1 MPEQSRS
8 GAPME
13 WTTVQHL
20 DLRHSGGRRGAS
32 ARPMQPH
39 AAAFRSS
46 QAIVAVAIGTHVVE
60 FDALSGSKIA
70 SIDLGARVVRMA
82 YSPTTSHVVIAILE
96 DATIRSCDFATEQT
110 LVLHS
115 PEKKTDHVSIDTEV
129 HLALTPLEPIVFFGF
144 HKRMSVTV
152 VGTVDGGRPP
162 TKIKT
167 DLKKPIVNLA
177 CHPRLPVLYVA
188 YAEGLIRAYNIQTYA
203 VHYTLQLAVD
213 STIKLIGAGAFG
225 FHPTLEW
232 IFVGDRGGT
241 LLAWDVSTER
251 PSMIGITQA
260 GSHPITSVSWLPTLR
275 LLVTISKD
283 GALQVWKTRVIIN
296 PNRQP
301 METHFFERA
310 AVETMDITKIL
321 TLQGGEAVYPLPRIK
336 NLAVHPKFNL
346 AAVIFADMS
355 GTEAAKNKAAYTRE
369 GRRQLFALLQG
380 ARGSTAAVLKEKLLA
395 LGSSGIL
402 AEHQLQAQLQEQH
415 LKGQSQLTISDV
427 ARKAFLH
434 SHFMEGHAQSGP
446 IPRLPL
452 VTISDSS
459 NLLRDVPVCQPFHL
473 ELNFFNKETRVVQY
487 PVRAFY
493 LDGFNLMAHNLS
505 SGADNLYKKLYST
518 IPSNVECHPTNM
530 SYSPKQHL
538 FLVVFELSGTNG
550 VVHEVVL
557 YWEQTD
563 LQTVNSKGSSI
574 RGRDAAFL
582 GPDDNQYAIL
592 EEDRTGLNLFSLKAV
607 ATKEALENNAAV
619 LEENTFADN
628 AASATSTERQGPLQ
642 FTFESEVDR
651 IFSSPLES
659 TLLYVISGKHIG
671 LAKLLQGYRLSADNG
686 LSITTKTDGKKFIKL
701 KPNETVLQAH
711 WQTTLRG
718 PVVGILTNQRVLIA
732 SADLDI
738 LSSSSTK
745 FDRGLPSYRSML
757 WVGPALIFSSATA
770 ISMLGWD
777 NKVRSILS
785 TSFPRSVLL
794 GALNDR
800 LLLVNPTDI
809 NPRQKKGVEIRA
821 CLVGLLEPLLIGFA
835 TMQQHFEQ
843 KLDLS
848 EVLYQITSRF
858 DSLRI
863 TPRSLDILTKGPPV
877 CGDLAVSLSQAGP
890 QFTQIMRCN
899 YAIKA
904 LRFST
909 ALSILKD
916 EFLRSRDYPQ
926 CPPTSHLF
934 QRFRELG
941 YACIK
946 YGQFD
951 SAKETFEVI
960 TDHES
965 MLDLFIC
972 HLNPSALRRLAQK
985 LEESATDSELRRY
998 LERILR
1004 VRSTG
1009 WTQGVFANFAAE
1021 SMVPKGPEWAGGNW
1035 EIKTPTN
1042 IKNIPQ
1048 WELAGEVMPYMKTT
1062 DAGIPSVVADHIGVY
1077 LGVMKGRGNVV
1088 EVSEKSLVKA
1098 IAAASSENTQPVS
1111 SASAEKSKAIPRGDS
1126 VGDTLARQLGV
1137 QIASSDEQ
1145 AKAAEDFKK
1154 TLYGVVDDGSSDEDE
1169 STSKTKKI
1177 HIRIRDKP
1185 AAPTVD
1191 VNKLKEATKQLGLGP
1206 PLSRT
1211 RSLSGTPQDFNQA
1224 PTQPGGPA
1232 AAVSPAMPNSAIDLF
1247 GTNTL
1252 VQPQAPSSSTG
1263 PVIAGMGVTAG
1274 PIPEDF
1280 FQNTIPSHQLAA
1292 QLPPPGIV
1300 LSRMAQ
1306 PAPGIEQ
1313 GRPVPNQM
1321 MANVGLPDGGVP
1333 PQAPPQQSQFPPQQ
1347 SQFPQQPG
1355 IPMDSIGL
1363 PDGGVPPQS
1372 QPLPSQGQFLPS
1384 QAQGFQ
1390 LGIPAPSQ
1398 PIDLSA
1404 LEGPGAAKQA
1414 ARPPAPT
1421 AVRPG
1426 QVPRGAPAA
1435 ECYKMALAHLE
1446 QNQLTDALSC
1456 LDEAFLALAK
1466 DQSREADIKAQATI
1480 CAQYKIAVALLQEIA
1495 RLQRVQGAGAL
1506 SAKEEMARLS
1516 RHLASLPI
1524 QAKHRINCIRTAIK
1538 RNMEVQNY
1546 AYAKQMLDL
1555 LYSKAPPTKQDELK
1569 SLIDMCVQR
1578 GLTNKS
1584 IDPFEDPSQFCSV
1597 TLSRLST
1604 IGHDVCDLCGAKFSA
1619 LSAPGCVI
1627 CGMGSIKRSDALAG
1641 GPGPVPSPF
1650 G

>member
-1 MPEQSRS
+1 M
-8 GAPME
+8 
-13 WTTVQHL
+13 QHL

-628 AASATSTERQGPLQ
+628 AASATSTERQSPLQ

-1252 VQPQAPSSSTG
+1252 VQPQAPTSSTG

>member
-1 MPEQSRS
+1 MPEQTRS
-8 GAPME
+8 GSPME

-39 AAAFRSS
+39 AAAFRAS

-60 FDALSGSKIA
+60 FDALTGSKIA

-115 PEKKTDHVSIDTEV
+115 PEKKSDHVSIDTEV

-152 VGTVDGGRPP
+152 VGTVEGGRPP

-188 YAEGLIRAYNIQTYA
+188 YAEGLIRAYNIQTYV

-213 STIKLIGAGAFG
+213 STIKLMGAGAFG

-260 GSHPITSVSWLPTLR
+260 GSQPITSVSWLPTLR
-275 LLVTISKD
+275 LLVTITKD

-310 AVETMDITKIL
+310 AIETMDITKIL

-434 SHFMEGHAQSGP
+434 SHFMEGHAKSGP
-446 IPRLPL
+446 ISRLPL

-459 NLLRDVPVCQPFHL
+459 NLLRDVPVCQPYHL
-473 ELNFFNKETRVVQY
+473 ELNFFNMENRVVQY

-505 SGADNLYKKLYST
+505 TGADNLYKKLYST
-518 IPSNVECHPTNM
+518 IPSNMECHPKNM

-538 FLVVFELSGTNG
+538 FLVVFELSGANG

-574 RGRDAAFL
+574 KGRDAAFL

-592 EEDRTGLNLFSLKAV
+592 EDDRTSLNLFSLKAV

-628 AASATSTERQGPLQ
+628 AANSTERQGPLQ
-642 FTFESEVDR
+642 FNFESEVDR

-671 LAKLLQGYRLSADNG
+671 LAKLLQGYRLSTDNG

-701 KPNETVLQAH
+701 KPNETVLQVH

-718 PVVGILTNQRVLIA
+718 PVVGILTTQRVLIA

-809 NPRQKKGVEIRA
+809 NPRQKKGVEIRS

-848 EVLYQITSRF
+848 EVLYQITS
-858 DSLRI
+858 STTTLRI
-863 TPRSLDILTKGPPV
+863 TPRSLDILAKGPPV

-960 TDHES
+960 ADHES

-1042 IKNIPQ
+1042 VKTIPQ
-1048 WELAGEVMPYMKTT
+1048 WELAGEVMPYMRTT

-1098 IAAASSENTQPVS
+1098 IAAASSENTQPMS
-1111 SASAEKSKAIPRGDS
+1111 SESAEKSKAIAGGDS

-1137 QIASSDEQ
+1137 QIASADEQ
-1145 AKAAEDFKK
+1145 AKAAEEFKK

-1185 AAPTVD
+1185 AASTVD

-1211 RSLSGTPQDFNQA
+1211 RSLSGTPQEFNQA

-1232 AAVSPAMPNSAIDLF
+1232 AAVSPAMPNTAIDLF

-1252 VQPQAPSSSTG
+1252 VQPQAPSGATG

-1306 PAPGIEQ
+1306 PAPGMNQ
-1313 GRPVPNQM
+1313 GPVPNQNM

-1333 PQAPPQQSQFPPQQ
+1333 PQAPPQQSQFP
-1347 SQFPQQPG
+1347 QQPG
-1355 IPMDSIGL
+1355 IPMDNIGL

-1372 QPLPSQGQFLPS
+1372 QPLPSQPQTLPS
-1384 QAQGFQ
+1384 QPQGIQ
-1390 LGIPAPSQ
+1390 PGIPAPSQ

-1404 LEGPGAAKQA
+1404 LVEGPGAAKQA

-1619 LSAPGCVI
+1619 LSAPGCVV

>member
-1 MPEQSRS
+1 
-8 GAPME
+8 ME
-13 WTTVQHL
+13 WATVQHL
-20 DLRHSGGRRGAS
+20 DLRHAGGRRGAS
-32 ARPMQPH
+32 ARPLQPH
-39 AAAFRSS
+39 AAAFRAS

-60 FDALSGSKIA
+60 FDALTGSKIA
-70 SIDLGARVVRMA
+70 LVDLGARVVRMA
-82 YSPTTSHVVIAILE
+82 YSPTSSHVIIAILE

-152 VGTVDGGRPP
+152 VGTVEGGRPP

-177 CHPRLPVLYVA
+177 CHPRLPVFYVA
-188 YAEGLIRAYNIQTYA
+188 YAEGLVRAYNVHTYA
-203 VHYTLQLAVD
+203 VHYTLQLPVD
-213 STIKLIGAGAFG
+213 STIKLMGAGAFG

-232 IFVGDRGGT
+232 VFIGDRGGT

-251 PSMIGITQA
+251 PNMIGITQA
-260 GSHPITSVSWLPTLR
+260 GSQPITSVSWLPTLR
-275 LLVTISKD
+275 MLVTISKD
-283 GALQVWKTRVIIN
+283 GGLQVWKTRVIIN
-296 PNRQP
+296 NNRQP

-310 AVETMDITKIL
+310 AIETMDITKIL

-369 GRRQLFALLQG
+369 GRRQLFAVLQG

-415 LKGQSQLTISDV
+415 LKGQSKLTISDV

-434 SHFMEGHAQSGP
+434 SHFMEGHAKSGP
-446 IPRLPL
+446 ISRLPL

-473 ELNFFNKETRVVQY
+473 ELNFFNQQNRVVHY

-493 LDGFNLMAHNLS
+493 LDGVNLMAHNLS
-505 SGADNLYKKLYST
+505 SGSDNLYKKLYST
-518 IPSNVECHPTNM
+518 IPSNMECHPKYILHSQKQNM
-530 SYSPKQHL
+530 
-538 FLVVFELSGTNG
+538 FLVVFELSGPSG
-550 VVHEVVL
+550 VAHEVVL

-574 RGRDAAFL
+574 KGRDATFL

-592 EEDRTGLNLFSLKAV
+592 EEDRTSLNLYNLKAV

-619 LEENTFADN
+619 LEENTFAEN
-628 AASATSTERQGPLQ
+628 PTANPTQQQGPVQ

-659 TLLYVISGKHIG
+659 SLLYVISGKHIG
-671 LAKLLQGYRLSADNG
+671 LAKLLNGNRLSTDNG

-701 KPNETVLQAH
+701 KPNETVLQVH

-809 NPRQKKGVEIRA
+809 NPRQKKGVEIRS
-821 CLVGLLEPLLIGFA
+821 CLVGLLEPLLIGFS
-835 TMQQHFEQ
+835 TMQQHFAQ
-843 KLDLS
+843 KVDLS

-858 DSLRI
+858 DSLRV
-863 TPRSLDILTKGPPV
+863 TPRSLDILSKGPPV

-890 QFTQIMRCN
+890 QFTQVMRCN

-904 LRFST
+904 LRFSA

-946 YGQFD
+946 YAQFD

-960 TDHES
+960 ADHES

-985 LEESATDSELRRY
+985 LEESGTDPELRRY

-1035 EIKTPTN
+1035 EIKTPTSM
-1042 IKNIPQ
+1042 KSIPQ
-1048 WELAGEVMPYMKTT
+1048 WELAGEVMPYMRTT
-1062 DAGIPSVVADHIGVY
+1062 DAAIPSVVADHIGVY

-1098 IAAASSENTQPVS
+1098 IAAASSENAQPAS
-1111 SASAEKSKAIPRGDS
+1111 SGLAMKNNTNAASDS
-1126 VGDTLARQLGV
+1126 VGDSLARQLGV
-1137 QIASSDEQ
+1137 QIASADEQ
-1145 AKAAEDFKK
+1145 AKAAEEFKK
-1154 TLYGVVDDGSSDEDE
+1154 TLYGAVDGGSSDEDE
-1169 STSKTKKI
+1169 STSKTKRI
-1177 HIRIRDKP
+1177 QIRIRDKP
-1185 AAPTVD
+1185 AAPAVD
-1191 VNKLKEATKQLGLGP
+1191 VNRLKEATKQLGLMAP
-1206 PLSRT
+1206 PISRT
-1211 RSLSGTPQDFNQA
+1211 RSLSGTPQEFS
-1224 PTQPGGPA
+1224 QPAGPA
-1232 AAVSPAMPNSAIDLF
+1232 QAAAPADFF
-1247 GTNTL
+1247 GTNTW
-1252 VQPQAPSSSTG
+1252 VAPQAPTGATG

-1274 PIPEDF
+1274 PIAEDF
-1280 FQNTIPSHQLAA
+1280 FQHTIPSQQLAA
-1292 QLPPPGIV
+1292 ALPPPGII

-1306 PAPGIEQ
+1306 PGPGINV
-1313 GRPVPNQM
+1313 GRPAPNQNM

-1333 PQAPPQQSQFPPQQ
+1333 PQAPQQG
-1347 SQFPQQPG
+1347 QFPQQPG
-1355 IPMDSIGL
+1355 IPMNPIGL

-1372 QPLPSQGQFLPS
+1372 QPLPLQQ
-1384 QAQGFQ
+1384 QGFQ
-1390 LGIPAPSQ
+1390 PAVGATMSQ

-1414 ARPPAPT
+1414 PQPPAPT

-1435 ECYKMALAHLE
+1435 ECYRMGLAHLE
-1446 QNQLTDALSC
+1446 QNQLTDALNC

-1495 RLQRVQGAGAL
+1495 RLQRVQGAGTL
-1506 SAKEEMARLS
+1506 SAKEEMGRLS

-1538 RNMEVQNY
+1538 RNMEVQNF

-1555 LYSKAPPTKQDELK
+1555 LYSKAPPTKQDELR
-1569 SLIDMCVQR
+1569 SLIDMCLQR
-1578 GLTNKS
+1578 GLGNKS
-1584 IDPFEDPSQFCSV
+1584 IDPLEDPSQFCAV

-1627 CGMGSIKRSDALAG
+1627 CGMGSIRRSDALAG
-1641 GPGPVPSPF
+1641 AGPVASPF

>member
-1021 SMVPKGPEWAGGNW
+1021 SM
-1035 EIKTPTN
+1035 
-1042 IKNIPQ
+1042 
-1048 WELAGEVMPYMKTT
+1048 
-1062 DAGIPSVVADHIGVY
+1062 
-1077 LGVMKGRGNVV
+1077 
-1088 EVSEKSLVKA
+1088 
-1098 IAAASSENTQPVS
+1098 
-1111 SASAEKSKAIPRGDS
+1111 
-1126 VGDTLARQLGV
+1126 
-1137 QIASSDEQ
+1137 
-1145 AKAAEDFKK
+1145 
-1154 TLYGVVDDGSSDEDE
+1154 
-1169 STSKTKKI
+1169 
-1177 HIRIRDKP
+1177 
-1185 AAPTVD
+1185 
-1191 VNKLKEATKQLGLGP
+1191 
-1206 PLSRT
+1206 
-1211 RSLSGTPQDFNQA
+1211 
-1224 PTQPGGPA
+1224 
-1232 AAVSPAMPNSAIDLF
+1232 
-1247 GTNTL
+1247 
-1252 VQPQAPSSSTG
+1252 
-1263 PVIAGMGVTAG
+1263 
-1274 PIPEDF
+1274 
-1280 FQNTIPSHQLAA
+1280 
-1292 QLPPPGIV
+1292 
-1300 LSRMAQ
+1300 
-1306 PAPGIEQ
+1306 
-1313 GRPVPNQM
+1313 
-1321 MANVGLPDGGVP
+1321 
-1333 PQAPPQQSQFPPQQ
+1333 FPPQQ

>member
-1 MPEQSRS
+1 MPEQARS

-39 AAAFRSS
+39 AAAFRAS

-60 FDALSGSKIA
+60 FDALTGSKIA

-144 HKRMSVTV
+144 HKRMSVT
-152 VGTVDGGRPP
+152 GYS
-162 TKIKT
+162 
-167 DLKKPIVNLA
+167 LSFA
-177 CHPRLPVLYVA
+177 A

-213 STIKLIGAGAFG
+213 STIKLMGAGAFG

-251 PSMIGITQA
+251 PSMIGIHLSVYFPTDFHLSLLLSTQA
-260 GSHPITSVSWLPTLR
+260 GSQPITSVSWLPTLR
-275 LLVTISKD
+275 LLVTIAKD
-283 GALQVWKTRVIIN
+283 GALQVWKTRVLIN

-301 METHFFERA
+301 METHFFEHA
-310 AVETMDITKIL
+310 AIETMDITKIL

-380 ARGSTAAVLKEKLLA
+380 ARGSTGNLLFPIFQAVHTCLKYIMVCSGATAAVLKEKLLA

-434 SHFMEGHAQSGP
+434 SHFMEGHAKSGP
-446 IPRLPL
+446 ISRLPL
-452 VTISDSS
+452 ITISDSS
-459 NLLRDVPVCQPFHL
+459 NLLRDIPVCQPYHL

-493 LDGFNLMAHNLS
+493 LDGFNLMAHNLA
-505 SGADNLYKKLYST
+505 SGSDNLYKKLYST
-518 IPSNVECHPTNM
+518 IPSNMECHPKNI

-538 FLVVFELSGTNG
+538 FLVVFELSGPNG
-550 VVHEVVL
+550 VLHEVVL

-592 EEDRTGLNLFSLKAV
+592 EEDRTSLNLFSLKAV

-628 AASATSTERQGPLQ
+628 AANSTERQGPLQ

-659 TLLYVISGKHIG
+659 TLLYVISGKHMG
-671 LAKLLQGYRLSADNG
+671 LAKLLQGYRLSTDNG

-701 KPNETVLQAH
+701 KPNETVLQH
-711 WQTTLRG
+711 LTTLY
-718 PVVGILTNQRVLIA
+718 
-732 SADLDI
+732 
-738 LSSSSTK
+738 
-745 FDRGLPSYRSML
+745 YRSML

-785 TSFPRSVLL
+785 ISFPRSVLL

-809 NPRQKKGVEIRA
+809 NPRQKKGVEIRS

-848 EVLYQITSRF
+848 EVLYQITTRF

-863 TPRSLDILTKGPPV
+863 TPRSLDILAKGTPV

-960 TDHES
+960 ADHES

-1035 EIKTPTN
+1035 DIKTPTN
-1042 IKNIPQ
+1042 IKAIPQ

-1062 DAGIPSVVADHIGVY
+1062 DVGIPSVVADHIGVY

-1098 IAAASSENTQPVS
+1098 IAAASSENAQPGS
-1111 SASAEKSKAIPRGDS
+1111 SESAEKIKAIAAGDS

-1137 QIASSDEQ
+1137 QIASADEQ
-1145 AKAAEDFKK
+1145 AKAAEEFKK
-1154 TLYGVVDDGSSDEDE
+1154 TLYGVVDGGSSDEDE

-1177 HIRIRDKP
+1177 HIRIREKP
-1185 AAPTVD
+1185 AASTVD

-1211 RSLSGTPQDFNQA
+1211 RSLSGTPQELNQA

-1232 AAVSPAMPNSAIDLF
+1232 AAVSPAMPNTAIDLF

-1252 VQPQAPSSSTG
+1252 VQPQAPSGATG

-1306 PAPGIEQ
+1306 PAPGMNQ
-1313 GRPVPNQM
+1313 GRPVPNQNM

-1333 PQAPPQQSQFPPQQ
+1333 PQAPPQQSQFP
-1347 SQFPQQPG
+1347 QQPG
-1355 IPMDSIGL
+1355 IPMDNIGL

-1372 QPLPSQGQFLPS
+1372 QPLPLQPQALPS
-1384 QAQGFQ
+1384 QPQGFQ
-1390 LGIPAPSQ
+1390 PGIPAPSQ

-1404 LEGPGAAKQA
+1404 LVEGPGVAKQA

-1555 LYSKAPPTKQDELK
+1555 LYSKAPPTKRDELK

-1619 LSAPGCVI
+1619 LSAPGCVV

>member
-1 MPEQSRS
+1 
-8 GAPME
+8 ME
-13 WTTVQHL
+13 WATVQHL
-20 DLRHSGGRRGAS
+20 DLRHAGGRRGAS

-39 AAAFRSS
+39 AAAFRAS
-46 QAIVAVAIGTHVVE
+46 QAILAVAIGTHVVE
-60 FDALSGSKIA
+60 FDALTGSKIA
-70 SIDLGARVVRMA
+70 SIDLGHRVVRMA
-82 YSPTTSHVVIAILE
+82 YSPTSGHVVIAILE

-115 PEKKTDHVSIDTEV
+115 PEKKSDHVSIDTEV

-152 VGTVDGGRPP
+152 VGTVEGGRPP

-213 STIKLIGAGAFG
+213 SPIKLMGAGAFG

-260 GSHPITSVSWLPTLR
+260 GSQPITSVSWLPTLR

-283 GALQVWKTRVIIN
+283 GTLQVWKTRVIIN

-301 METHFFERA
+301 METHFFEHA

-321 TLQGGEAVYPLPRIK
+321 TLQGGEAVYPLPRIR
-336 NLAVHPKFNL
+336 NLTVHPKFNL

-434 SHFMEGHAQSGP
+434 SHFMEGHAKSGP
-446 IPRLPL
+446 ISRLPL
-452 VTISDSS
+452 VTISDSN

-473 ELNFFNKETRVVQY
+473 ELNFFNKENRVVQY

-493 LDGFNLMAHNLS
+493 LDGFNLMAHNLA

-518 IPSNVECHPTNM
+518 IPSNMECHPKNM

-538 FLVVFELSGTNG
+538 FLVVFELSGPNG

-592 EEDRTGLNLFSLKAV
+592 EEDRTSLNLFSLKAV

-628 AASATSTERQGPLQ
+628 AVNPTERQGPLQ
-642 FTFESEVDR
+642 FSFESEVDR

-671 LAKLLQGYRLSADNG
+671 LAKLLQARMSTDTG

-701 KPNETVLQAH
+701 KPNETVLQVH

-718 PVVGILTNQRVLIA
+718 PVVGILTTQRVLIA

-745 FDRGLPSYRSML
+745 FDR
-757 WVGPALIFSSATA
+757 ALIFSSATA

-809 NPRQKKGVEIRA
+809 NPRQKKGVEIRS

-858 DSLRI
+858 DSLRV
-863 TPRSLDILTKGPPV
+863 TPRSLDILARGPPV
-877 CGDLAVSLSQAGP
+877 CGDLAVSLAQAGP

-960 TDHES
+960 ADHES

-972 HLNPSALRRLAQK
+972 HLNPSALRRLSQK

-1035 EIKTPTN
+1035 EIKTPTS

-1062 DAGIPSVVADHIGVY
+1062 DAGIPSVIADHIGVY
-1077 LGVMKGRGNVV
+1077 LGLMKGRGNVV

-1098 IAAASSENTQPVS
+1098 IAAASSENAQPAS
-1111 SASAEKSKAIPRGDS
+1111 SESAEKNKANAGGDS
-1126 VGDTLARQLGV
+1126 VGDTLAKQLGV
-1137 QIASSDEQ
+1137 QIASADEQ
-1145 AKAAEDFKK
+1145 AKAAEEFKK

-1191 VNKLKEATKQLGLGP
+1191 VNKLKEATKSLGLGP
-1206 PLSRT
+1206 PLTRT
-1211 RSLSGTPQDFNQA
+1211 RSVSGTPQDFSQA
-1224 PTQPGGPA
+1224 PMQPAGPVPA
-1232 AAVSPAMPNSAIDLF
+1232 LSPAMQNPAVDLF
-1247 GTNTL
+1247 GTNAL
-1252 VQPQAPSSSTG
+1252 VQPQAPSGATG

-1292 QLPPPGIV
+1292 ALPPPGII
-1300 LSRMAQ
+1300 LSRIAQ
-1306 PAPGIEQ
+1306 PAPGMNQ
-1313 GRPVPNQM
+1313 GQPVPNQNM

-1333 PQAPPQQSQFPPQQ
+1333 PQAPPQQP
-1347 SQFPQQPG
+1347 QFPQQPG
-1355 IPMDSIGL
+1355 IPIHSIGL

-1372 QPLPSQGQFLPS
+1372 QPLPSQPQALPS

-1390 LGIPAPSQ
+1390 LGAPAPSQ

-1404 LEGPGAAKQA
+1404 LEGPGAAKQP

-1435 ECYKMALAHLE
+1435 ECYKIALAHLE

-1555 LYSKAPPTKQDELK
+1555 LYSKAPPSKQDELK

-1641 GPGPVPSPF
+1641 PAPVPSPF

>member
-1 MPEQSRS
+1 
-8 GAPME
+8 ME
-13 WTTVQHL
+13 WATVQHL
-20 DLRHSGGRRGAS
+20 DLRHAGGRRGAS
-32 ARPMQPH
+32 ARPLQPH
-39 AAAFRSS
+39 AAAFRAS

-60 FDALSGSKIA
+60 FDALTGSKIA

-82 YSPTTSHVVIAILE
+82 YSPTASHTVIAILE

-152 VGTVDGGRPP
+152 VGTIEGGRPP

-167 DLKKPIVNLA
+167 DLKKPVVNLA

-188 YAEGLIRAYNIQTYA
+188 YAEGLIRAYNIQTYV

-213 STIKLIGAGAFG
+213 STIKLVGAGAFG

-232 IFVGDRGGT
+232 IFIGDRGGT

-260 GSHPITSVSWLPTLR
+260 GSQPITSVSWLPTLR

-301 METHFFERA
+301 METHFFEHA
-310 AVETMDITKIL
+310 AIETMDITKIL

-369 GRRQLFALLQG
+369 GRRQLFAVLQG

-415 LKGQSQLTISDV
+415 LKGQSQLTISDI

-434 SHFMEGHAQSGP
+434 SHFMEGHAKSGP
-446 IPRLPL
+446 ISRLPL
-452 VTISDSS
+452 VTISDSG

-473 ELNFFNKETRVVQY
+473 ELNFFNKENRVVQY

-518 IPSNVECHPTNM
+518 IPSNMECHPKNIA
-530 SYSPKQHL
+530 YSPKQHM
-538 FLVVFELSGTNG
+538 FLVVFELSGPNG
-550 VVHEVVL
+550 VAHEIVL

-574 RGRDAAFL
+574 KGRDAAFL

-592 EEDRTGLNLFSLKAV
+592 EEDRTSLNLFNLKAV

-628 AASATSTERQGPLQ
+628 TVNPTERKGPLQ

-651 IFSSPLES
+651 IFSAPLES
-659 TLLYVISGKHIG
+659 TLLYVITGKHIG
-671 LAKLLQGYRLSADNG
+671 LAQLLQGYRLSTDNG

-701 KPNETVLQAH
+701 KPNESVLQVH

-809 NPRQKKGVEIRA
+809 NPRQKKGVEIRS

-835 TMQQHFEQ
+835 TMQQYFEQ

-858 DSLRI
+858 DSLRV
-863 TPRSLDILTKGPPV
+863 TPRSLDILAKGPPV

-960 TDHES
+960 SDHES

-972 HLNPSALRRLAQK
+972 HLNPSALRRLSQK

-1035 EIKTPTN
+1035 EIKTPTSM
-1042 IKNIPQ
+1042 KSIPQ

-1062 DAGIPSVVADHIGVY
+1062 DAGIPSVIADHIGVY
-1077 LGVMKGRGNVV
+1077 LGVMKGRGNIV

-1098 IAAASSENTQPVS
+1098 IAAASSENAKAAS
-1111 SASAEKSKAIPRGDS
+1111 SDSAQKNMANGGVDS

-1137 QIASSDEQ
+1137 QIASADEQ
-1145 AKAAEDFKK
+1145 AKAAEEFKK
-1154 TLYGVVDDGSSDEDE
+1154 TLYGVVDGGSSDEDE

-1185 AAPTVD
+1185 ATSTID

-1206 PLSRT
+1206 PITRT
-1211 RSLSGTPQDFNQA
+1211 RSLSGTPQEFNQA
-1224 PTQPGGPA
+1224 SMQSPGQAPPA
-1232 AAVSPAMPNSAIDLF
+1232 APAMPNAAVDLF
-1247 GTNTL
+1247 GTNAL
-1252 VQPQAPSSSTG
+1252 VGPQAPSGATATG
-1263 PVIAGMGVTAG
+1263 PVIGGMGVTAG

-1280 FQNTIPSHQLAA
+1280 FQNTIPSQQLAA
-1292 QLPPPGIV
+1292 QLPPPGII
-1300 LSRMAQ
+1300 LSRIAQ
-1306 PAPGIEQ
+1306 PAPGMSAV
-1313 GRPVPNQM
+1313 RPIHNQNM

-1333 PQAPPQQSQFPPQQ
+1333 PQAPPQQM
-1347 SQFPQQPG
+1347 QFPQQPG

-1363 PDGGVPPQS
+1363 PDGGIPPQS
-1372 QPLPSQGQFLPS
+1372 QPLPTQPQALPS
-1384 QAQGFQ
+1384 QPQGFQ
-1390 LGIPAPSQ
+1390 PAVPATSQ

-1404 LEGPGAAKQA
+1404 LEGPGPGKQA

-1435 ECYKMALAHLE
+1435 ECYKMGLAHLE

-1555 LYSKAPPTKQDELK
+1555 LYSKAPPSKQDELK
-1569 SLIDMCVQR
+1569 SLIDMCLQR

-1584 IDPFEDPSQFCSV
+1584 IDPFEDPSQFCAV

-1604 IGHDVCDLCGAKFSA
+1604 IGHDICDLCGAKFSA
-1619 LSAPGCVI
+1619 LSAPGCVV

-1641 GPGPVPSPF
+1641 PVPSPF

>member
-1 MPEQSRS
+1 MQWE
-8 GAPME
+8 
-13 WTTVQHL
+13 TVQHL
-20 DLRHSGGRRGAS
+20 DLRHAGGRRGAGAP
-32 ARPMQPH
+32 ARPLQPH
-39 AAAFRSS
+39 AAAFRAS
-46 QAIVAVAIGTHVVE
+46 QAIVAVAVGTHVVE
-60 FDALSGSKIA
+60 FDALTGSKIA
-70 SIDLGARVVRMA
+70 LVDLGARVVRMA
-82 YSPTTSHVVIAILE
+82 YSPTSSHVIIAILE

-152 VGTVDGGRPP
+152 VGTVEGGRPP

-177 CHPRLPVLYVA
+177 CHPRLPVFYVA
-188 YAEGLIRAYNIQTYA
+188 YAEGLVRAYNVQTYA
-203 VHYTLQLAVD
+203 VHYTLQLPVD
-213 STIKLIGAGAFG
+213 STIKLMGAGAFG

-232 IFVGDRGGT
+232 VFIGDRGGT

-251 PSMIGITQA
+251 PNMIGITQA
-260 GSHPITSVSWLPTLR
+260 GSQPITSVSWLPTLK

-283 GALQVWKTRVIIN
+283 GGLQVWKTRVIIN
-296 PNRQP
+296 NNRQP

-310 AVETMDITKIL
+310 AIETMDITKIL

-346 AAVIFADMS
+346 AAVIFQDMS
-355 GTEAAKNKAAYTRE
+355 ATEAAKNKAAYTRE
-369 GRRQLFALLQG
+369 GRRQLFAVLQG

-415 LKGQSQLTISDV
+415 LKGQSKLTISDV

-434 SHFMEGHAQSGP
+434 SHFMEGHAKSGP
-446 IPRLPL
+446 ISRLPL
-452 VTISDSS
+452 VTISDPS
-459 NLLRDVPVCQPFHL
+459 NLLRDIPVCQPFHL
-473 ELNFFNKETRVVQY
+473 ELNFFNQENRVVQY

-518 IPSNVECHPTNM
+518 IPSNMECHPKYI
-530 SYSPKQHL
+530 SYSPKQHM
-538 FLVVFELSGTNG
+538 FLVVFELSGPSG

-574 RGRDAAFL
+574 KGRDATFL

-592 EEDRTGLNLFSLKAV
+592 EEDRTSLNLYNLKPI

-619 LEENTFADN
+619 LEEEENTFAEN
-628 AASATSTERQGPLQ
+628 PTANPTQKQGPMQ

-651 IFSSPLES
+651 IFSSPQES
-659 TLLYVISGKHIG
+659 SLLYVISGKHIG
-671 LAKLLQGYRLSADNG
+671 LAKLLTGYRLSTDNG

-701 KPNETVLQAH
+701 KPNETVLQVH

-718 PVVGILTNQRVLIA
+718 PVAGILTNQRVLIA

-745 FDRGLPSYRSML
+745 YDRGLPSYRSML

-809 NPRQKKGVEIRA
+809 NPRQKKGVEIRS

-835 TMQQHFEQ
+835 TMQQHFTQ
-843 KLDLS
+843 KIDLS

-858 DSLRI
+858 DSLRV
-863 TPRSLDILTKGPPV
+863 TPKSLDILSKGPPV

-904 LRFST
+904 LRFSA

-951 SAKETFEVI
+951 SAKETFEAI
-960 TDHES
+960 ADHES

-985 LEESATDSELRRY
+985 LEESGTDPELRRY

-1035 EIKTPTN
+1035 EIKTPTSM
-1042 IKNIPQ
+1042 KSIPQ
-1048 WELAGEVMPYMKTT
+1048 WELAGEVMPYMRTT
-1062 DAGIPSVVADHIGVY
+1062 DAAIPSVIADHIGVY

-1098 IAAASSENTQPVS
+1098 MAAASSENGQPAS
-1111 SASAEKSKAIPRGDS
+1111 SELALKNKANAAGDS
-1126 VGDTLARQLGV
+1126 VGDSLARQLGV
-1137 QIASSDEQ
+1137 QIASADEQ
-1145 AKAAEDFKK
+1145 AKAAEEFKK
-1154 TLYGVVDDGSSDEDE
+1154 TLYGVVDAGSSDEDE
-1169 STSKTKKI
+1169 STSKTKRI
-1177 HIRIRDKP
+1177 QIRIRDKP
-1185 AAPTVD
+1185 AAPAVD
-1191 VNKLKEATKQLGLGP
+1191 VNKLKEATKQLGLMAP
-1206 PLSRT
+1206 PISRT
-1211 RSLSGTPQDFNQA
+1211 RSSGTPQEFS
-1224 PTQPGGPA
+1224 QPAGPA
-1232 AAVSPAMPNSAIDLF
+1232 PSAAPAMPSGAVDFF

-1252 VQPQAPSSSTG
+1252 VAPPQAPTGGTG
-1263 PVIAGMGVTAG
+1263 PVIGGLGVTAG

-1280 FQNTIPSHQLAA
+1280 FQNTVPSQQLANR
-1292 QLPPPGIV
+1292 LPPPGAI
-1300 LSRMAQ
+1300 LQRMAN
-1306 PAPGIEQ
+1306 PESGMNV
-1313 GRPVPNQM
+1313 GRPVPSQNM
-1321 MANVGLPDGGVP
+1321 MGNVGLPDGGVP
-1333 PQAPPQQSQFPPQQ
+1333 LQGPQQG
-1347 SQFPQQPG
+1347 QFPQQQG
-1355 IPMDSIGL
+1355 IPMNPIGL

-1372 QPLPSQGQFLPS
+1372 QALPSQP
-1384 QAQGFQ
+1384 QGFQ
-1390 LGIPAPSQ
+1390 PAAPTPSQ

-1414 ARPPAPT
+1414 AQPPAPK

-1435 ECYKMALAHLE
+1435 ECYRMGLAHLE
-1446 QNQLTDALSC
+1446 QNQLTDALNC

-1480 CAQYKIAVALLQEIA
+1480 CAQYKIAVSLLQEIA
-1495 RLQRVQGAGAL
+1495 RLQRVQGAGML
-1506 SAKEEMARLS
+1506 SAKEEMGRLS

-1538 RNMEVQNY
+1538 RNMEVQNF

-1584 IDPFEDPSQFCSV
+1584 IDPFEDPSQFCAV

-1641 GPGPVPSPF
+1641 AGPVASPF

>member
-1 MPEQSRS
+1 MLQIVSSSKLVQPAGPLPPQHKSTDRRSPAPPDLTPERPDPPPP
-8 GAPME
+8 AME
-13 WTTVQHL
+13 WATLQHL
-20 DLRHSGGRRGAS
+20 DLRHAGGRRGAS
-32 ARPMQPH
+32 ARPLQPH
-39 AAAFRSS
+39 AAAFRAS

-60 FDALSGSKIA
+60 FDALTGSKIA

-82 YSPTTSHVVIAILE
+82 YSPTASHIVIAILE

-152 VGTVDGGRPP
+152 VGTVEGGRPP

-167 DLKKPIVNLA
+167 DLKKPVVNLA

-188 YAEGLIRAYNIQTYA
+188 YAEGLIRAYNIQTYV

-213 STIKLIGAGAFG
+213 STIKLVGAGAFG

-232 IFVGDRGGT
+232 IFIGDRGGT

-260 GSHPITSVSWLPTLR
+260 GSQPITSVSWLPTLR

-301 METHFFERA
+301 METHFFEHA
-310 AVETMDITKIL
+310 AIETMDITKIL
-321 TLQGGEAVYPLPRIK
+321 TLQGGEAVYPLPRIR

-346 AAVIFADMS
+346 AADMS

-369 GRRQLFALLQG
+369 GRRQLFAVLQG

-415 LKGQSQLTISDV
+415 LKGQSQLTISDI

-434 SHFMEGHAQSGP
+434 SHFMEGHAKSGP
-446 IPRLPL
+446 ISRLPL
-452 VTISDSS
+452 ITISDSG

-473 ELNFFNKETRVVQY
+473 ELNFFNQENRVVQY

-518 IPSNVECHPTNM
+518 IPSNMECHPKNIA
-530 SYSPKQHL
+530 YSPKQHM
-538 FLVVFELSGTNG
+538 FLVVFELSGPNG
-550 VVHEVVL
+550 VAHEVVL

-574 RGRDAAFL
+574 KGRDAAFL

-592 EEDRTGLNLFSLKAV
+592 EEDRTSLNLFNLKAV

-628 AASATSTERQGPLQ
+628 VTNPTERQGPMQ

-651 IFSSPLES
+651 IFSAPLGS
-659 TLLYVISGKHIG
+659 
-671 LAKLLQGYRLSADNG
+671 LANNSKRSCCRNIDN
-686 LSITTKTDGKKFIKL
+686 
-701 KPNETVLQAH
+701 PE
-711 WQTTLRG
+711 
-718 PVVGILTNQRVLIA
+718 
-732 SADLDI
+732 
-738 LSSSSTK
+738 
-745 FDRGLPSYRSML
+745 
-757 WVGPALIFSSATA
+757 ALIFSSATA

-809 NPRQKKGVEIRA
+809 NPRQKKGVEIRS
-821 CLVGLLEPLLIGFA
+821 CLIGLLEPLLIGFA
-835 TMQQHFEQ
+835 TMQQYFEQ

-858 DSLRI
+858 DSLRV
-863 TPRSLDILTKGPPV
+863 TPRSLDILAKGPPV

-960 TDHES
+960 SDHES

-972 HLNPSALRRLAQK
+972 HLNPSALRRLSQK

-1042 IKNIPQ
+1042 MKSIPQ

-1062 DAGIPSVVADHIGVY
+1062 DAGIPSVTADHIGVY
-1077 LGVMKGRGNVV
+1077 LGVMKGRGTVV

-1098 IAAASSENTQPVS
+1098 IAAASGDNARPASSESTQKNV
-1111 SASAEKSKAIPRGDS
+1111 ANAGGDS

-1137 QIASSDEQ
+1137 QIASADEQ
-1145 AKAAEDFKK
+1145 AKAAEEFKK
-1154 TLYGVVDDGSSDEDE
+1154 TLYGVVDGGSSDEDE

-1185 AAPTVD
+1185 AASTVD

-1206 PLSRT
+1206 PITRT
-1211 RSLSGTPQDFNQA
+1211 RSLSGTPQELNQA
-1224 PTQPGGPA
+1224 PMQPPGLAPPAGPA
-1232 AAVSPAMPNSAIDLF
+1232 IPNAAVDLF
-1247 GTNTL
+1247 GTNAL
-1252 VQPQAPSSSTG
+1252 VEPQASSGATG
-1263 PVIAGMGVTAG
+1263 PVIGGMGVTAG

-1280 FQNTIPSHQLAA
+1280 FQNTIPSQQLAA
-1292 QLPPPGIV
+1292 RLPPPGII
-1300 LSRMAQ
+1300 LSRIAQ
-1306 PAPGIEQ
+1306 PAPGMSAV
-1313 GRPVPNQM
+1313 RPVHNQNM

-1333 PQAPPQQSQFPPQQ
+1333 PQAPMQQA
-1347 SQFPQQPG
+1347 QFPQQPG
-1355 IPMDSIGL
+1355 MPMDPISL

-1372 QPLPSQGQFLPS
+1372 QPLPSQPQALPP
-1384 QAQGFQ
+1384 QPHGFQ
-1390 LGIPAPSQ
+1390 PAIPAMSQ

-1404 LEGPGAAKQA
+1404 LEGPGQGKQA
-1414 ARPPAPT
+1414 PRPPAPT

-1435 ECYKMALAHLE
+1435 ECYKMGLAHLE

-1538 RNMEVQNY
+1538 RNMEVQNF

-1555 LYSKAPPTKQDELK
+1555 LYSKAPPSKQDELK

-1584 IDPFEDPSQFCSV
+1584 IDPFEDPSQFCAV

-1641 GPGPVPSPF
+1641 PVPSPF